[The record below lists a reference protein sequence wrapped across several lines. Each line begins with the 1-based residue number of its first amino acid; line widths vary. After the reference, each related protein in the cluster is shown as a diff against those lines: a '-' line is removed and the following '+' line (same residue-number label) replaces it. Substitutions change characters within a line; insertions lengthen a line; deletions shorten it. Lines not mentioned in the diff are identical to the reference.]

1 MNYRICPHCKTYMD
15 SNIIRCSTCGRVL
28 SDVIYSEEELEKEY
42 KNFEKYINKTLNPKG
57 VFSDFKAL
65 LKDQFNIKGNDEK
78 DNIAFTLTMEH
89 LIYQK
94 DFNPYTLR
102 RRYLELA
109 TDLNNLKKMPVEKY
123 QEMVHE
129 DAKGMFFHI
138 LNTREIQ
145 FNLYNHIPEHTVPVS
160 VVKNKHGTGTKVVA
174 TGLFGVFGLA
184 GTSGVKEE
192 TYNKVVPARDELTYK
207 VNINANENNISI
219 QIIDINQDKKLPK
232 NTYSWN
238 QITEADADDYL
249 KSKEFDAILLK
260 DFNAEE
266 ITQSIEN
273 IYYIFLNEDHT
284 LRKAINIP
292 TLKRLLLED
301 FKEYVNNHAYGNYV
315 HEMNDEAK
323 QLEEFYTLKEKGI
336 ITEREYLNKK
346 NEILKTSRNEENNG
360 AHEQINFC
368 PNCGN
373 KLDKDDKF
381 CSACGTKII

>member
-160 VVKNKHGTGTKVVA
+160 VVKNKH
-174 TGLFGVFGLA
+174 
-184 GTSGVKEE
+184 
-192 TYNKVVPARDELTYK
+192 
-207 VNINANENNISI
+207 
-219 QIIDINQDKKLPK
+219 
-232 NTYSWN
+232 
-238 QITEADADDYL
+238 
-249 KSKEFDAILLK
+249 
-260 DFNAEE
+260 
-266 ITQSIEN
+266 
-273 IYYIFLNEDHT
+273 
-284 LRKAINIP
+284 
-292 TLKRLLLED
+292 
-301 FKEYVNNHAYGNYV
+301 
-315 HEMNDEAK
+315 
-323 QLEEFYTLKEKGI
+323 
-336 ITEREYLNKK
+336 
-346 NEILKTSRNEENNG
+346 
-360 AHEQINFC
+360 
-368 PNCGN
+368 
-373 KLDKDDKF
+373 
-381 CSACGTKII
+381 